1 MLTNDDELAKTARM
15 IRDHGMS
22 RKYVHEVWGHNYRME
37 GFQGAVLG
45 VKMNHIEAWTDAR
58 RRNARLYDEG
68 LRGIGPVLAPV
79 ERVNA
84 RHVYHLY
91 VVRVPQRAELMEFL
105 SSRGIASG
113 LHYPVPLHLQPATA
127 NLGYKK
133 GDFPLSERI
142 CDEILSLPMYPELSP
157 EQIELV
163 CSTIGEFY
171 SN

>member
-1 MLTNDDELAKTARM
+1 
-15 IRDHGMS
+15 
-22 RKYVHEVWGHNYRME
+22 
-37 GFQGAVLG
+37 
-45 VKMNHIEAWTDAR
+45 
-58 RRNARLYDEG
+58 
-68 LRGIGPVLAPV
+68 